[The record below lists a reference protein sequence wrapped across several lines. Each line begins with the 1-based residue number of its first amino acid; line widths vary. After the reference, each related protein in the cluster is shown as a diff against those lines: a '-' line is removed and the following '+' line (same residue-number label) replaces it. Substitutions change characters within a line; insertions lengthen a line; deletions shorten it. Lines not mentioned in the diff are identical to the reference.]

1 MSTNRLRYYN
11 TYTLVA
17 AHVLTAQT
25 TYYIYMCMC
34 VIFFAHFLTLYVHTH
49 PPTYSYLCALV
60 HAHVNHSS
68 LKGGFRA
75 IDIARLNGH
84 KEVVEVL
91 LQSGAQVHVQ
101 YIDMCIQK

>member
-1 MSTNRLRYYN
+1 M
-11 TYTLVA
+11 
-17 AHVLTAQT
+17 
-25 TYYIYMCMC
+25 YIHTPLP
-34 VIFFAHFLTLYVHTH
+34 IHISVHWFMH
-49 PPTYSYLCALV
+49 I
-60 HAHVNHSS
+60 VNHSS

-101 YIDMCIQK
+101 YIDMCLQK